1 VHICKSNDAILFH
14 ATEIGTTFE
23 GHWTSLNQKRQLS
36 ICKCNK
42 GAGRGGPEIPEKI
55 DGESARYY
63 L

>member
-1 VHICKSNDAILFH
+1 VHICKSNDAILFY

-36 ICKCNK
+36 ICKCK
-42 GAGRGGPEIPEKI
+42 RGVGSGGPEIPEKFE
-55 DGESARYY
+55 GESARHH